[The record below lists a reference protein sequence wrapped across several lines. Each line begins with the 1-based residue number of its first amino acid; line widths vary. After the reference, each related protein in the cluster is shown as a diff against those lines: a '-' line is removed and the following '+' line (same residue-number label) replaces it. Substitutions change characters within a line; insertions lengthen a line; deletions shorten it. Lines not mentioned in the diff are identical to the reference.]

1 MPMSKM
7 RKLACIATALAAL
20 LAAPTIVMATPSDET
35 LAKLAA
41 AAEKSGSIVWYE
53 SSPDDQ
59 AAKISA
65 AFNKRFPNV
74 KIEHVRDTGGNSIAA
89 RIVQESQAGSHT
101 ASIAT
106 SGASLL
112 TPLVER
118 NLVEKI
124 DWTGLGIGH
133 EVAHNDYG
141 VLTTA
146 VLTVIIYNTN
156 LVSAAEAPKNWEDLL
171 NPRWDGKIGLWV
183 RAEGQGSLAE
193 KWGEA
198 KVADYITK
206 LNALHPVFEKS
217 TFPMAQQVAAGETQV
232 ALGLYHSAQPAIR
245 KGAPIKVVIPDPAAI
260 NALYSFVP
268 AKGGNIAGGKL
279 LALWLATP
287 EGAKAYEDAT
297 DRGNPAIAGTRTQA
311 MLKGHTIAVF
321 PIEQS
326 AHEAELIA
334 KFNKLIAD
342 GAKPR

>member
-1 MPMSKM
+1 MLEM
-7 RKLACIATALAAL
+7 RNLMGCAVLVPVLVGL
-20 LAAPTIVMATPSDET
+20 LAPTAAMATPSDET

-41 AAEKSGSIVWYE
+41 QAESGSVIWYE

-59 AAKISA
+59 AAKIAA
-65 AFNKRFPNV
+65 AFNKRFPKV
-74 KIEHVRDTGGNSIAA
+74 KIEHIRDAGGNSIAS
-89 RIVQESQAGSHT
+89 RIVQESQAGSRT
-101 ASIAT
+101 ADIAT

-118 NLVEKI
+118 NLVEKV
-124 DWTGLGIGH
+124 DWTALGIGP

-156 LVSAAEAPKNWEDLL
+156 LVTAAEAPKNWEDLL

-206 LNALHPVFEKS
+206 LNAMHPIFEKS

-232 ALGLYHSAQPAIR
+232 ALGLYHSAQPALN
-245 KGAPIKVVIPDPAAI
+245 KGAPIKVVVPDPAAI

-268 AKGGNIAGGKL
+268 AKGGNLKGGEL

-287 EGAKAYEDAT
+287 EGARAYEDAT
-297 DRGNPAIAGTRTQA
+297 DRGNPAIAGTRTQE

-321 PIEQS
+321 PIAQS
-326 AHEAELIA
+326 AREAELVD
-334 KFNKLIAD
+334 KFNRLIAE
-342 GAKPR
+342 GGKPQ

>member
-1 MPMSKM
+1 MSEI
-7 RKLACIATALAAL
+7 RNLVCAATALAAL
-20 LAAPTIVMATPSDET
+20 VAPTIVMATPSDAT
-35 LAKLAA
+35 LAALAA
-41 AAEKSGSIVWYE
+41 EAEKSGSVIWYE

-59 AAKISA
+59 AAKIA
-65 AFNKRFPNV
+65 TAFNKRFPNV
-74 KIEHVRDTGGNSIAA
+74 KIEHVRDAGGNSIAA

-101 ASIAT
+101 ADIAT

-118 NLVEKI
+118 NLVVKV
-124 DWTGLGIGH
+124 DWAGLGVGP

-146 VLTVIIYNTN
+146 VLTVLVYNTA
-156 LVSAAEAPKNWEDLL
+156 LVAAADAPKNWEDLL

-183 RAEGQGSLAE
+183 RAEGQASLAE

-206 LNALHPVFEKS
+206 LNGLHPIFEKS
-217 TFPMAQQVAAGETQV
+217 TFPLAQQVAAGETQV
-232 ALGLYHSAQPAIR
+232 ALGLYHSAQPALQ
-245 KGAPIKVVIPDPAAI
+245 KGAPIKVVVPDPAAI

-268 AKGGNIAGGKL
+268 AKGGNIKGGQL

-297 DRGNPAIAGTRTQA
+297 DRGNPAIEGTRTRE

-326 AHEAELIA
+326 AREAELVE

-342 GAKPR
+342 GGKPR

>member
-1 MPMSKM
+1 MAEV
-7 RKLACIATALAAL
+7 RNRICAATALAAL
-20 LAAPTIVMATPSDET
+20 LAAPTVVLATPSDAT
-35 LAKLAA
+35 LATLAA
-41 AAEKSGSIVWYE
+41 EAEKSGAVIWYE

-59 AAKISA
+59 AAKIAA
-65 AFNKRFPNV
+65 AFNQRFPKV
-74 KIEHVRDTGGNSIAA
+74 TIEHIRDAGGNSIAA
-89 RIVQESQAGSHT
+89 RIVQESQAGTRT
-101 ASIAT
+101 ADIAT

-124 DWTGLGIGH
+124 DWAGLGIGP

-146 VLTVIIYNTN
+146 VLTVIVYNTA
-156 LVSAAEAPKNWEDLL
+156 LVPAGDAPKNWEDLL
-171 NPRWDGKIGLWV
+171 DPRWDGKIGLWV

-198 KVADYITK
+198 KVADYITRLK
-206 LNALHPVFEKS
+206 ALHPVFEKS

-232 ALGLYHSAQPAIR
+232 ALGLYHSAQPALR
-245 KGAPIKVVIPDPAAI
+245 KGAPIKVVVPDPAAI

-268 AKGGNIAGGKL
+268 AKGGNRKGGQL

-297 DRGNPAIAGTRTQA
+297 DRGNPAIAGTRTQE
-311 MLKGHTIAVF
+311 MLRNHTIAVF
-321 PIEQS
+321 PIAES
-326 AHEAELIA
+326 AREAEIIE
-334 KFNKLIAD
+334 KFNRLIAD
-342 GAKPR
+342 GGKPK